1 MAGLFSSGAQRV
13 VCIIKATYP
22 NNNYK
27 QNNKTTI
34 GLGPFVHRLAN
45 ARITLHKT
53 FYTYLASVAPQ
64 TPLFSYTPHLDVFV
78 AGIANI
84 LLTLHIEHA

>member
-1 MAGLFSSGAQRV
+1 MVGLFSSGAQRV
-13 VCIIKATYP
+13 VCIFTATYP

-27 QNNKTTI
+27 QNNKTTR
-34 GLGPFVHRLAN
+34 LGPFVHRLTN
-45 ARITLHKT
+45 ARITSHKN
-53 FYTYLASVAPQ
+53 FYTYLTSVAPQ
-64 TPLFSYTPHLDVFV
+64 TPLFSYTPHLGVFV